1 MVFCP
6 VVSFDEEGDLRKE
19 IVILA
24 LAGLALLAG
33 CDTGNKT
40 ANAPATPK
48 WKGARYHI
56 AFDTKPTKPNP
67 AGVTI
72 PTVTYVANP
81 ALEFET
87 RATLVIRFDAPG
99 VEKDRPVA
107 NKMIMAPV
115 DIHGA
120 EGALPAD
127 YMDIANKDLS
137 KFLGAYCMKGKVKL
151 NVALARS
158 SLSNSASDAEV
169 DVKRLSDWL
178 PVEVD
183 FKNQHANCKPTKQ
196 G

>member
-1 MVFCP
+1 MVFFR

-19 IVILA
+19 IIILA
-24 LAGLALLAG
+24 LGGLALLAG
-33 CDTGNKT
+33 CDMGDKT
-40 ANAPATPK
+40 AKAPAAPK

-56 AFDTKPTKPNP
+56 AFDSKPTKPNP
-67 AGVTI
+67 AGVTV
-72 PTVTYVANP
+72 PTVTFVANP

-87 RATLVIRFDAPG
+87 RATLVIRFDTTG

-115 DIHGA
+115 DIHGG
-120 EGALPAD
+120 EGALPAE
-127 YMDIANKDLS
+127 YMDIASRDLS

-158 SLSNSASDAEV
+158 SLSNQAGDAEV

-183 FKNQHANCKPTKQ
+183 FKNPHANCKPTKQ

>member
-1 MVFCP
+1 
-6 VVSFDEEGDLRKE
+6 LRKC
-19 IVILA
+19 IILA
-24 LAGLALLAG
+24 IAGLALLAG
-33 CDTGNKT
+33 CGNQGD
-40 ANAPATPK
+40 NAAKVPAKPK
-48 WKGARYHI
+48 WQGARYHI

-72 PTVTYVANP
+72 PTVLFTANP
-81 ALEFET
+81 KDEFET
-87 RATLVIRFDAPG
+87 RATLVIRFDTSG
-99 VEKDRPVA
+99 VDKDRPVA

-115 DIHGA
+115 DIHGG

-127 YMDIANKDLS
+127 YMDIANRDLS

-158 SLSNSASDAEV
+158 SLSNQASDAEV

-178 PVEVD
+178 PIEVD
-183 FKNQHANCKPTKQ
+183 FKNPHPNCKPAKQ

>member
-6 VVSFDEEGDLRKE
+6 VVSFDEEGDLRKG

-24 LAGLALLAG
+24 LGGLALLAG

-115 DIHGA
+115 DIHGG

-127 YMDIANKDLS
+127 YMDIANRDLS

-183 FKNQHANCKPTKQ
+183 FKNPHANCKPTKQ

>member
-1 MVFCP
+1 
-6 VVSFDEEGDLRKE
+6 LRKE
-19 IVILA
+19 IIILA
-24 LAGLALLAG
+24 MGGLILLAG
-33 CDTGNKT
+33 CDTGNK
-40 ANAPATPK
+40 AAKAPAAPK

-56 AFDTKPTKPNP
+56 AVDTKPTKPNP

-72 PTVTYVANP
+72 PTVTFSANP

-87 RATLVIRFDAPG
+87 RATLVIRFETPGATKDAP
-99 VEKDRPVA
+99 PVQ

-115 DIHGA
+115 DIHGG
-120 EGALPAD
+120 EGSLPAE

-137 KFLGAYCMKGKVKL
+137 RFLGAYCMKGKVKL

-158 SLSNSASDAEV
+158 SLSNQAPDSEV

-183 FKNQHANCKPTKQ
+183 FKNPHPNCKAKQ

>member
-1 MVFCP
+1 
-6 VVSFDEEGDLRKE
+6 LRKE
-19 IVILA
+19 IIILA
-24 LAGLALLAG
+24 LGGLALLTG
-33 CDTGNKT
+33 CNMGDKAAT
-40 ANAPATPK
+40 APATPK

-56 AFDTKPTKPNP
+56 AFDTKPTKLNP

-72 PTVTYVANP
+72 PAVTYVANP
-81 ALEFET
+81 KDEFET
-87 RATLVIRFDAPG
+87 RATLVIRFDTSG

-115 DIHGA
+115 DIHGG

-137 KFLGAYCMKGKVKL
+137 KFLGAYCMKGMVKL

-158 SLSNSASDAEV
+158 SLSNSANDAEV

-178 PVEVD
+178 PIEVD
-183 FKNQHANCKPTKQ
+183 FKNPHPNCKPAKQ